1 MDLYLAA
8 RTTGAILSSPLGG
21 TIDFL
26 IANRNSGPTT
36 MLAVVMG
43 TLAILFAWLVLYP
56 SGHAGFTGSP
66 VLIGF
71 EVVKTAALLLIL
83 GRVYLLNRKEDDQA
97 ARSKHVHVFG
107 MAASL
112 SVLIDVS
119 MTIAGQYF

>member
-1 MDLYLAA
+1 M
-8 RTTGAILSSPLGG
+8 
-21 TIDFL
+21 DFL
-26 IANRNSGPTT
+26 IANRNAGPTT

-56 SGHAGFTGSP
+56 SGHTGFTGSP

-71 EVVKTAALLLIL
+71 EVAKTAALLLIL
-83 GRVYLLNRKEDDQA
+83 GRVYMLNSKEDDQA
-97 ARSKHVHVFG
+97 VRSKHVHVFG

-119 MTIAGQYF
+119 MTIAEQYF